1 MYAPAYILV
10 TEPTPSMAGQL
21 LFSGIDRLE
30 ANQISGELSDQ
41 CDKDI
46 PGRLV
51 VEVAS
56 NRCRY
61 GWLAAI
67 DLGQRRFLAQER
79 TVVRTYARL
88 VAAALDS
95 KTFLEEARRQATTA
109 GTLLE
114 LSSSL
119 SELTSTEEMAAH
131 LTRAVPAVIDCDR
144 SMVLL
149 YQPSGEGLRVV
160 ASHGYEADIAERLL
174 SASVRSPESRA
185 LADDVAFHDSIETA
199 AYRRQF
205 GFMFDQ
211 DALASASARMTANGE
226 LIGELVVSATER
238 PDRLRESSHLAE
250 ALRGLSSQV
259 ALAMRNARLI
269 DQIRQQALHDGLTGL
284 PNRMLLLDRVDRALA
299 RAHRQGTEIAA
310 MFIDLDGFK
319 TINDT
324 LGHAAGD
331 EVLSALAKCL
341 TQTLRA
347 DDTVGRLGG
356 DEFVAVFEG
365 SSLAVGPE
373 VIADRIL
380 KAVRKPIL
388 VGEAGNVPLMITASL
403 GIAAGFR
410 SSARELLRDADIA
423 LYQAKASG
431 KDRWVIYHPDMSMSV
446 RHESEDP
453 IKLA

>member
-1 MYAPAYILV
+1 
-10 TEPTPSMAGQL
+10 
-21 LFSGIDRLE
+21 
-30 ANQISGELSDQ
+30 
-41 CDKDI
+41 
-46 PGRLV
+46 
-51 VEVAS
+51 
-56 NRCRY
+56 
-61 GWLAAI
+61 
-67 DLGQRRFLAQER
+67 
-79 TVVRTYARL
+79 
-88 VAAALDS
+88 LDS
-95 KTFLEEARRQATTA
+95 KTFLEEARRQAKTA

-114 LSSSL
+114 LSTSL

-149 YQPSGEGLRVV
+149 YQPSGDELRVV
-160 ASHGYEADIAERLL
+160 ASHGYEAEIAERLL
-174 SASVRSPESRA
+174 SVSVRHSGVGV
-185 LADDVAFHDSIETA
+185 LADDVVFHDSIETA

-205 GFMFDQ
+205 GFMFDE
-211 DALASASARMTANGE
+211 DALASASVRMTANGE

-238 PDRLRESSHLAE
+238 PDRLREGPHLVE